1 MDTRSV
7 SRRDALK
14 AALAACAG
22 CVMPSFGLAAEPKKM
37 TIMLDYY
44 GALFNTSP
52 CAVGFEKGFYN
63 KPDVQVT
70 EVVTGGGGGTA
81 VRNMIGGNLDY
92 GVISTSAALSAIK
105 EGVDLKVV
113 HGAVRT
119 MEDLFWVSMPN
130 SGIKSIQDL
139 KGKKI
144 GFTRPRSISETMAK
158 WKLRKAG
165 MEGQATLVSL
175 GAVGAGLSALESG
188 GVDAALILEP
198 LWSSRK
204 GRYQV
209 AFDLSELPPMSQM
222 VGCASG
228 KLMKE
233 QPQVLRELI
242 QAWRQ
247 TIDFTYSNPAETA
260 QAISKKWPQLVAQ
273 DVAESAIK
281 SLAKVKYWSPGD
293 IDVAGLGFWLDAM
306 KEQGEWVGAADLKA
320 MINDSF
326 LPADLRRA

>member
-1 MDTRSV
+1 
-7 SRRDALK
+7 
-14 AALAACAG
+14 
-22 CVMPSFGLAAEPKKM
+22 
-37 TIMLDYY
+37 
-44 GALFNTSP
+44 
-52 CAVGFEKGFYN
+52 
-63 KPDVQVT
+63 
-70 EVVTGGGGGTA
+70 
-81 VRNMIGGNLDY
+81 
-92 GVISTSAALSAIK
+92 
-105 EGVDLKVV
+105 
-113 HGAVRT
+113 
-119 MEDLFWVSMPN
+119 
-130 SGIKSIQDL
+130 
-139 KGKKI
+139 
-144 GFTRPRSISETMAK
+144 MAK

-247 TIDFTYSNPAETA
+247 TIDFVYGNAAETA
-260 QAISKKWPQLVAQ
+260 QAVSKKWPQLVSQ

-281 SLAKVKYWSPGD
+281 SLQKVKYWSRGEID
-293 IDVAGLGFWLDAM
+293 IAGLGFWLDAM
-306 KEQGEWVGAADLKA
+306 KEQGEWVGEANLKA
-320 MINDSF
+320 MINESF
-326 LPADLRRA
+326 LPPDPPRS

>member
-1 MDTRSV
+1 MHSPV

-14 AALAACAG
+14 IALAAAAG
-22 CVMPSFGLAAEPKKM
+22 YVVPSVGTAAEPRKM
-37 TIMLDYY
+37 TMMADYY
-44 GALFNTSP
+44 GALFNTSII
-52 CAVGFEKGFYN
+52 AAGLEKGFYN

-70 EVVTGGGGGTA
+70 DIVTGGGGGTA
-81 VRNMIGGNLDY
+81 VRNMIGGNIEY
-92 GVISTSAALSAIK
+92 GILSTSAALSAIK

-113 HGAVRT
+113 HGAIRT

-209 AFDLSELPPMSQM
+209 AFDLAELPPMSQM
-222 VGCASG
+222 VGCATG
-228 KLMKE
+228 KMMKD
-233 QPQVLRELI
+233 QPQVLKSLI
-242 QAWRQ
+242 QAWRE
-247 TIDFTYSNPAETA
+247 TVDFTYANGDQTA
-260 QAISKKWPQLVAQ
+260 QMISKKWPQLVAP
-273 DVAESAIK
+273 DIAASAIK
-281 SLAKVKYWSPGD
+281 SLQTVKYWSRGE

-306 KEQGEWVGAADLKA
+306 KEQGEWVGEANLKT
-320 MINDSF
+320 MINESF
-326 LPADLRRA
+326 LPPDLPRS

>member
-1 MDTRSV
+1 MHSRV

-14 AALAACAG
+14 MALAACAG
-22 CVMPSFGLAAEPKKM
+22 YGMPSIGVAAEARKM
-37 TIMLDYY
+37 TMMADYY
-44 GALFNTSP
+44 GALFNTSII
-52 CAVGFEKGFYN
+52 AAGLEKGFYN

-70 EVVTGGGGGTA
+70 DIVTGGGGGTA
-81 VRNMIGGNLDY
+81 VRNMIGGNIEY
-92 GVISTSAALSAIK
+92 GILSTSAALSAIK

-113 HGAVRT
+113 HGAIRT

-144 GFTRPRSISETMAK
+144 GFTRPRSISETMAT

-198 LWSSRK
+198 LWSARK

-209 AFDLSELPPMSQM
+209 AFDLAELPPMSQM
-222 VGCASG
+222 VGCATG
-228 KLMKE
+228 KIMRE
-233 QPQVLRELI
+233 QPQVLRALI
-242 QAWRQ
+242 QAWRE
-247 TIDFTYSNPAETA
+247 TVDFTYANGEQTA
-260 QAISKKWPQLVAQ
+260 QIIAKKWPQLVAP
-273 DVAESAIK
+273 DIAAAAIK
-281 SLAKVKYWSPGD
+281 SLQKVKYWSRGD

-306 KEQGEWVGAADLKA
+306 KEQGEWVGEANLKT
-320 MINDSF
+320 MINESF
-326 LPADLRRA
+326 LPPDLPRS

>member
-1 MDTRSV
+1 MHSPV

-14 AALAACAG
+14 IALAAAAG
-22 CVMPSFGLAAEPKKM
+22 YVVPSVGTAAEPRKM
-37 TIMLDYY
+37 TMMADYY
-44 GALFNTSP
+44 GALFNTSII
-52 CAVGFEKGFYN
+52 AAGLEKGFYN
-63 KPDVQVT
+63 KADVQVT
-70 EVVTGGGGGTA
+70 DIVTGGGGGTA
-81 VRNMIGGNLDY
+81 VRNMIGGNIEY
-92 GVISTSAALSAIK
+92 GILSTSAALSAIK

-113 HGAVRT
+113 HGAIRT

-209 AFDLSELPPMSQM
+209 AFDLAELPPMSQM
-222 VGCASG
+222 VGCATG
-228 KLMKE
+228 KMMKD
-233 QPQVLRELI
+233 QPQVLKSLI
-242 QAWRQ
+242 QAWRE
-247 TIDFTYSNPAETA
+247 TVDFTYANGDQTA
-260 QAISKKWPQLVAQ
+260 QMISKKWPQLVAP
-273 DVAESAIK
+273 DIAASAIK
-281 SLAKVKYWSPGD
+281 SLQTVKYWSRGE

-306 KEQGEWVGAADLKA
+306 KEQGEWVGEANLKT
-320 MINDSF
+320 MINESF
-326 LPADLRRA
+326 LPPDLPRS

>member
-1 MDTRSV
+1 MHSRV
-7 SRRDALK
+7 SRRDGLK
-14 AALAACAG
+14 IALAACAAYG
-22 CVMPSFGLAAEPKKM
+22 MPSIGLAAEPRKM
-37 TIMLDYY
+37 TMMADYY
-44 GALFNTSP
+44 GALFNTSII
-52 CAVGFEKGFYN
+52 AAGLEKGFYN

-70 EVVTGGGGGTA
+70 EIVTGGGGGTA
-81 VRNMIGGNLDY
+81 VRNMIGGNIEY
-92 GVISTSAALSAIK
+92 GILSTSAALSAIK
-105 EGVDLKVV
+105 EGIDLKVV
-113 HGAVRT
+113 HGAIRT

-209 AFDLSELPPMSQM
+209 AFDLAELPPMSQM
-222 VGCASG
+222 VGCATG
-228 KLMKE
+228 KMMKE
-233 QPQVLRELI
+233 QPQVLKSLI
-242 QAWRQ
+242 QAWRE
-247 TIDFTYSNPAETA
+247 TVDFTYANGDQTA
-260 QAISKKWPQLVAQ
+260 QMIAKKWPQLVAP
-273 DVAESAIK
+273 DIAASAIK
-281 SLAKVKYWSPGD
+281 SLQTVKYWSRGD
-293 IDVAGLGFWLDAM
+293 IDVAGLSFWLDAM
-306 KEQGEWVGAADLKA
+306 KEQGEWVGEANLKT
-320 MINDSF
+320 MINE
-326 LPADLRRA
+326 

>member
-1 MDTRSV
+1 MHSRV

-14 AALAACAG
+14 MALAACAAYG
-22 CVMPSFGLAAEPKKM
+22 MPSIGLAAEPRKM
-37 TIMLDYY
+37 TMMADYY
-44 GALFNTSP
+44 GALFNTSII
-52 CAVGFEKGFYN
+52 AAGLEKGFYN

-70 EVVTGGGGGTA
+70 EIVTGGGGGTA
-81 VRNMIGGNLDY
+81 VRNMIGGNIEY
-92 GVISTSAALSAIK
+92 GILSTSAALSAIK
-105 EGVDLKVV
+105 EGIDLKVV
-113 HGAVRT
+113 HGAIRT

-209 AFDLSELPPMSQM
+209 AFDLAELPPMSQM
-222 VGCASG
+222 VGCATG
-228 KLMKE
+228 KMMKE
-233 QPQVLRELI
+233 QPQVLRSLI
-242 QAWRQ
+242 QAWRE
-247 TIDFTYSNPAETA
+247 TVDFTYANGDQTA
-260 QAISKKWPQLVAQ
+260 QMIAKKWPQLVAP
-273 DVAESAIK
+273 DIAASAIK
-281 SLAKVKYWSPGD
+281 SLQTVKYWSRGD

-306 KEQGEWVGAADLKA
+306 KEQGEWVGEANLKT
-320 MINDSF
+320 MINESF
-326 LPADLRRA
+326 LPPDLPRS

>member
-1 MDTRSV
+1 MHSPV

-14 AALAACAG
+14 IALAAAAG
-22 CVMPSFGLAAEPKKM
+22 YVVPSVGTAAEPRKM
-37 TIMLDYY
+37 TMMADYY
-44 GALFNTSP
+44 GALFNTSII
-52 CAVGFEKGFYN
+52 AAGLEKGFYN

-70 EVVTGGGGGTA
+70 DIVTGGGGGTA
-81 VRNMIGGNLDY
+81 VRNMIGGNIEY
-92 GVISTSAALSAIK
+92 GILSTSAALSAIK

-113 HGAVRT
+113 HGAIRT

-209 AFDLSELPPMSQM
+209 AFDLAELPPMSQM
-222 VGCASG
+222 VGCATG
-228 KLMKE
+228 KMMKE
-233 QPQVLRELI
+233 QPQVLKSLI
-242 QAWRQ
+242 QAWRE
-247 TIDFTYSNPAETA
+247 TVDFTYANGDQTA
-260 QAISKKWPQLVAQ
+260 QMISKKWPQLVAP
-273 DVAESAIK
+273 DIAASAIK
-281 SLAKVKYWSPGD
+281 SLQSVKYWSRGD

-306 KEQGEWVGAADLKA
+306 KEQGEWVGEANLKT
-320 MINDSF
+320 MINESF
-326 LPADLRRA
+326 LPPDLPRS

>member
-1 MDTRSV
+1 MHSPV

-14 AALAACAG
+14 IALAAAAG
-22 CVMPSFGLAAEPKKM
+22 YVVPSVGTAAEPRKM
-37 TIMLDYY
+37 TMMADYY
-44 GALFNTSP
+44 GALFNTSII
-52 CAVGFEKGFYN
+52 AAGLEKGFYN

-70 EVVTGGGGGTA
+70 EIVTGGGGGTA
-81 VRNMIGGNLDY
+81 VRNMIGGNIEY
-92 GVISTSAALSAIK
+92 GILSTSAALSAIK

-113 HGAVRT
+113 HGAIRT

-209 AFDLSELPPMSQM
+209 AFDLAELPPMSQM
-222 VGCASG
+222 VGCATG
-228 KLMKE
+228 KMMKE
-233 QPQVLRELI
+233 QPQVLKSLI
-242 QAWRQ
+242 QAWRE
-247 TIDFTYSNPAETA
+247 TVDFTYANGDQTA
-260 QAISKKWPQLVAQ
+260 QMISKKWPQLVAP
-273 DVAESAIK
+273 DIAASAIK
-281 SLAKVKYWSPGD
+281 SLQSVKYWSRGD

-306 KEQGEWVGAADLKA
+306 KEQGEWVGEANLKT
-320 MINDSF
+320 MINESF
-326 LPADLRRA
+326 LPPDLPRS

>member
-1 MDTRSV
+1 MHSRV
-7 SRRDALK
+7 SRRDGLK
-14 AALAACAG
+14 IALAACAAYG
-22 CVMPSFGLAAEPKKM
+22 MPSIGLAAEPRKM
-37 TIMLDYY
+37 TMMADYY
-44 GALFNTSP
+44 GALFNTSII
-52 CAVGFEKGFYN
+52 AAGLEKGFYN

-70 EVVTGGGGGTA
+70 EIVTGGGGGTA
-81 VRNMIGGNLDY
+81 VRNMIGGNIEY
-92 GVISTSAALSAIK
+92 GILSTSAALSAIK
-105 EGVDLKVV
+105 EGIDLKVV
-113 HGAVRT
+113 HGAIRT

-209 AFDLSELPPMSQM
+209 AFDLAELPPMSQM
-222 VGCASG
+222 VGCATG
-228 KLMKE
+228 KMMKD
-233 QPQVLRELI
+233 QPQVLKSLI
-242 QAWRQ
+242 QAWRE
-247 TIDFTYSNPAETA
+247 TVDFTYANGDQTA
-260 QAISKKWPQLVAQ
+260 QMIAKKWPQLVAP
-273 DVAESAIK
+273 DIAASAIK
-281 SLAKVKYWSPGD
+281 SLQTVKYWSRGD
-293 IDVAGLGFWLDAM
+293 IDVAGLSFWLDAM
-306 KEQGEWVGAADLKA
+306 KEQGEWVGEANLKT
-320 MINDSF
+320 MINESF
-326 LPADLRRA
+326 LPPDLPRS

>member
-1 MDTRSV
+1 MHSRV

-14 AALAACAG
+14 IALAACAG
-22 CVMPSFGLAAEPKKM
+22 YVMPSFGLAAEPKKM
-37 TIMLDYY
+37 PIMLDYY

-70 EVVTGGGGGTA
+70 DVVTGGGGGTA

-113 HGAVRT
+113 HGAIRT
-119 MEDLFWVSMPN
+119 MQDLFWVSMPN

-158 WKLRKAG
+158 WKLHQAG
-165 MEGQATLVSL
+165 MDGQATLVSL

-228 KLMKE
+228 KLIKE
-233 QPQVLRELI
+233 QPQVVRELI

-247 TIDFTYSNPAETA
+247 TIDFIYGNAAETA
-260 QAISKKWPQLVAQ
+260 QAVSKKWPQLVSQ

-281 SLAKVKYWSPGD
+281 SLQKVNYWSRGD
-293 IDVAGLGFWLDAM
+293 IDIAGLSFWVDAM
-306 KEQGEWVGAADLKA
+306 KEQGEWVGAADLKT
-320 MINDSF
+320 MINESF
-326 LPADLRRA
+326 LPPDLPRS

>member
-1 MDTRSV
+1 MHSPV

-14 AALAACAG
+14 IALAAAAG
-22 CVMPSFGLAAEPKKM
+22 YVVPSVGTAAEPRKM
-37 TIMLDYY
+37 TMMADYY
-44 GALFNTSP
+44 GALFNTSII
-52 CAVGFEKGFYN
+52 AAGLEKGFYN

-70 EVVTGGGGGTA
+70 DIVTGGGGGTA
-81 VRNMIGGNLDY
+81 VRNMIGGNIEY
-92 GVISTSAALSAIK
+92 GILSTSAALSAIK

-113 HGAVRT
+113 HGAIRT

-209 AFDLSELPPMSQM
+209 AFDLAELPPMSQM
-222 VGCASG
+222 VGCATG
-228 KLMKE
+228 KMMKD
-233 QPQVLRELI
+233 QPQVLKSLI
-242 QAWRQ
+242 QAWRE
-247 TIDFTYSNPAETA
+247 TVDFTYANGDQTA
-260 QAISKKWPQLVAQ
+260 QMIAKKWPQLVAP
-273 DVAESAIK
+273 DIAASAIK
-281 SLAKVKYWSPGD
+281 SLQTVKYWSRGD
-293 IDVAGLGFWLDAM
+293 IDVAGLSFWLDAM
-306 KEQGEWVGAADLKA
+306 KEQGEWVGEANLKT
-320 MINDSF
+320 MINESF
-326 LPADLRRA
+326 LPPDLPRS